1 MWGHVEHVEQLGWGA
16 VSALFAPNARRRWRE
31 RGGPPASLWWDGWGL
46 VSGGRVPVCGSGR
59 AKRGKAAGEFEEQTA
74 PLPIV

>member
-1 MWGHVEHVEQLGWGA
+1 MPGGGGG
-16 VSALFAPNARRRWRE
+16 SAGVLRPLY
-31 RGGPPASLWWDGWGL
+31 GGMDGGL